1 MPVSS
6 HHTELN
12 RKITKQVFSHRGHG
26 NFGVTSL
33 LQCSSHRGMGFPVV
47 VFFPTSSGTRRPP
60 ERPHSWPGVK
70 QSMGQAVPF
79 LQPCCDLDRALGW
92 CSGFVFFSSGD
103 DTFKW
108 AGRTNRN
115 LHASQVF
122 SGFKRRHA
130 VIQIKAGDKKAQIL
144 LVQILVFLPLLVYVP
159 LLSQCCDLAWQC
171 RVGERAEDTW
181 KYLIC
186 HRLAMLPP
194 PPKREAGKH
203 KKLCHILTQETPA
216 VWKKTWKQ

>member
-1 MPVSS
+1 MATLELLHSCS
-6 HHTELN
+6 ALHTEAWVSLWL
-12 RKITKQVFSHRGHG
+12 FSFPPLVAPDDHLKDRTAGQG
-26 NFGVTSL
+26 WSRAWGKLYLFSSPAVTSTGL
-33 LQCSSHRGMGFPVV
+33 WGG
-47 VFFPTSSGTRRPP
+47 
-60 ERPHSWPGVK
+60 
-70 QSMGQAVPF
+70 
-79 LQPCCDLDRALGW
+79 ALGL
-92 CSGFVFFSSGD
+92 FFSRGD

-194 PPKREAGKH
+194 PPPPKGRQENIKNYATFWH
-203 KKLCHILTQETPA
+203 KKHQLFGRRHENNKR
-216 VWKKTWKQ
+216 VRHKK